1 MIVIGII
8 LGLIYSVA
16 LLHASYLWQRESK
29 KTEEFNVKNYGVT
42 VIIPFRNEAN
52 NLSVLLNGLLK
63 QSHKKIEILLI
74 NDHST
79 DDYHKELEQIQ
90 DGNWR
95 ILDLE
100 EGEGKKA
107 AIDFGISKAKYNHIL
122 LSDADCTHGHNW
134 VESMLSQA
142 IKNDLD
148 WLGGPVNY
156 KTETKFSSFFQSLE
170 SAYLVLLSGWLIKLR
185 KPATSNG
192 ANIYLKKST
201 FLEIDGFK
209 GLLKTPS
216 GDDELLMQKM
226 KKYKKELSYCFSS
239 DAIVT
244 TSPSENWNQM
254 INQRRRWASKL
265 KYNLNYTNWI
275 VAALVFFFHS
285 FIIFNVIYYP
295 ILSISLILA
304 RLLTEYYTANRLF
317 KFFKNDFNIG
327 YFFISFLLYPLY
339 AIFMA
344 TITQVGH
351 FKWKGRSY

>member
-1 MIVIGII
+1 MITIGII
-8 LGLIYSVA
+8 LSLIYSLA
-16 LLHASYLWQRESK
+16 LLHASYLWQKESK
-29 KTEEFNVKNYGVT
+29 KSINSNIENDGVT
-42 VIIPFRNEAN
+42 IIIPFRNEAN
-52 NLSVLLNGLLK
+52 NLYSLLNGLLN
-63 QSHKKIEILLI
+63 QNHKKIEILLI

-79 DDYHKELEQIQ
+79 DNYHKELEQIQ
-90 DGNWR
+90 SENWSV
-95 ILDLE
+95 LNLE
-100 EGEGKKA
+100 KGEGKKA

-275 VAALVFFFHS
+275 VAGLVFFFHG
-285 FIIFNVIYYP
+285 FIILTIIYNP
-295 ILSISLILA
+295 IVGVSLILA
-304 RLLTEYYTANRLF
+304 RFLTEYYAANWLF
-317 KFFKNDFNIG
+317 KFFRNDFNLG
-327 YFFISFLLYPLY
+327 YFLISFLLYPLY

-344 TITQVGH
+344 AITQIGH
-351 FKWKGRSY
+351 FKWKDRSY